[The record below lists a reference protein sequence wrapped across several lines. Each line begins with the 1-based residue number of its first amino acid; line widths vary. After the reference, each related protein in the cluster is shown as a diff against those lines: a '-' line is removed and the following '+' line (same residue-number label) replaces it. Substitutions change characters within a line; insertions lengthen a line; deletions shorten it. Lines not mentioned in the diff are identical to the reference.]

1 MVTKHKRYG
10 LTLIELLVTLI
21 VLVTLLVIFVP
32 VTLRMQDRDRIPRAG
47 QLIQGALLEARS
59 QALHDRKVTGVRFLP
74 IDKNKDPLRFRQ
86 LEFVQEP
93 GDFVDGWV
101 FSGQLVPELNTMVA
115 IQPVI
120 NPPNSNSITAWVSVQ
135 LPLPRDSDELY
146 KVLYG
151 PYSFTWSDSAGQSHP
166 PQRSTFRWTDA
177 VRPGDWVEVTGNGQ
191 LYQIKGVYDAD
202 PPLPARLVLD
212 RPLLQPLLQQPIHV
226 HVPTNLSSNYRIIR
240 KARPLAGEKPV
251 SLPQSAVVDIPP
263 NPGSLTIGLIRS
275 DVDGTIDLLFNPA
288 GLVVGAAAAQNMVYI
303 HVRDLSPDLQDN
315 EVDNEVLVVVYTRT
329 GAVSTYPVDRVGSD
343 PYRFA
348 RQGRGGGV

>member
-47 QLIQGALLEARS
+47 QLIQGALLKARS

-74 IDKNKDPLRFRQ
+74 SANNPSHITQ

-101 FSGQLVPELNTMVA
+101 FSGQLVTEPNTMVPK
-115 IQPVI
+115 QPVI
-120 NPPNSNSITAWVSVQ
+120 NPPNSNSITAWVSVE
-135 LPLPRDSDELY
+135 LPRDSD
-146 KVLYG
+146 VLYG
-151 PYSFTWSDSAGQSHP
+151 PYSFTWSDSAGESHP

-251 SLPQSAVVDIPP
+251 SLPQSAVVDITP
-263 NPGSLTIGLIRS
+263 NDPNDITSNRGSLTIGLIRS

-288 GLVVGAAAAQNMVYI
+288 GLVVGAAAAQDMVYI
-303 HVRDLSPDLQDN
+303 HVRDLSPDLQ
-315 EVDNEVLVVVYTRT
+315 DNEVLVVVYTRT
-329 GAVSTYPVDRVGSD
+329 GAVSTYPVDRVSGD
-343 PYRFA
+343 PYLFA

>member
-47 QLIQGALLEARS
+47 QLIQGALLKARS

-74 IDKNKDPLRFRQ
+74 SANNRFHITQ

-101 FSGQLVPELNTMVA
+101 FSGQPV
-115 IQPVI
+115 PVI

-135 LPLPRDSDELY
+135 LPGASD
-146 KVLYG
+146 VLYG

-191 LYQIKGVYDAD
+191 LYQITGVFDAV

-212 RPLLQPLLQQPIHV
+212 RPLLQPI

-251 SLPQSAVVDIPP
+251 SLPQSAVVDITP
-263 NPGSLTIGLIRS
+263 NDPNDITSNRGSLTTGLIRS
-275 DVDGTIDLLFNPA
+275 AVDGTIDLLFNPA
-288 GLVVGAAAAQNMVYI
+288 GLVVGAAAAQDMVYI
-303 HVRDLSPDLQDN
+303 HVRDLSPDLQ
-315 EVDNEVLVVVYTRT
+315 DNEVLVVVYTRT
-329 GAVSTYPVDRVGSD
+329 GAVSTYPVDRVSGD
-343 PYRFA
+343 PYLFA

>member
-47 QLIQGALLEARS
+47 QLIQGALLKARS

-74 IDKNKDPLRFRQ
+74 SANNAFHITQ

-135 LPLPRDSDELY
+135 LPGASD
-146 KVLYG
+146 VLYG

-191 LYQIKGVYDAD
+191 LYQITGVFDAD

-212 RPLLQPLLQQPIHV
+212 RPLLQPI

-251 SLPQSAVVDIPP
+251 SLPQSAVVDITP
-263 NPGSLTIGLIRS
+263 NPGSLTTGLIPS
-275 DVDGTIDLLFNPA
+275 AVDGTIDLLFNPA
-288 GLVVGAAAAQNMVYI
+288 GLVVGAAAAQDMVYI
-303 HVRDLSPDLQDN
+303 HVRDLSPDLQ
-315 EVDNEVLVVVYTRT
+315 DNEVLVVVYTRT
-329 GAVSTYPVDRVGSD
+329 GAVSTYPVDRVSGD
-343 PYRFA
+343 PYLFA

>member
-47 QLIQGALLEARS
+47 QLIQGALLKARS

-74 IDKNKDPLRFRQ
+74 SANNRFHITQ

-101 FSGQLVPELNTMVA
+101 FSGQLVTEPNTMVPK
-115 IQPVI
+115 QPVI
-120 NPPNSNSITAWVSVQ
+120 NPPNSNSITAWVSVE
-135 LPLPRDSDELY
+135 LPRDSD
-146 KVLYG
+146 VLYG
-151 PYSFTWSDSAGQSHP
+151 PYSFTWSDSAGESHP

-191 LYQIKGVYDAD
+191 LYQITGVFDAV

-212 RPLLQPLLQQPIHV
+212 RPLLQPI

-288 GLVVGAAAAQNMVYI
+288 GLVVGAAAAQDMVYI
-303 HVRDLSPDLQDN
+303 HVRDLSPDLQ
-315 EVDNEVLVVVYTRT
+315 DNEVLVVVYTRT
-329 GAVSTYPVDRVGSD
+329 GAVSTYPVDRVSSD
-343 PYRFA
+343 PYLFA